1 MARFR
6 LSRPAQT
13 DLARILAT
21 SRERWGSAG
30 QQRYATTF
38 ATALRALA
46 NEPQGLVTRDRT
58 DLRLGLRSFHLR
70 HARSNAPRAAVRRPV
85 HVIYYREIESGLVE
99 IVRILHERME
109 PARWLTASFDDE
121 ASADED

>member
-30 QQRYATTF
+30 RQRYATTL
-38 ATALRALA
+38 ATALRTVA
-46 NEPQGLVTRDRT
+46 NEPQGLVTRDRA
-58 DLRLGLRSFHLR
+58 DLRSGLRSFHLR
-70 HARSNAPRAAVRRPV
+70 HAPANGPRAAVRRPV
-85 HVIYYREIESGLVE
+85 HVIYYREIAPGLVE

-109 PARWLTASFDDE
+109 PGRWQTASFDEE
-121 ASADED
+121 A

>member
-21 SRERWGSAG
+21 SLDRWGGAG
-30 QQRYATTF
+30 QRRYATILT
-38 ATALRALA
+38 TAMRVVA
-46 NEPQGLVTRDRT
+46 NEPQGFVTRDRAG
-58 DLRLGLRSFHLR
+58 LQSGLRSFHLR
-70 HARSNAPRAAVRRPV
+70 HVRADDPRVTVRRPV
-85 HVIYYREIESGLVE
+85 HVIYYRAIKPGLVE

-109 PARWLTASFDDE
+109 PGRWLGTSSDE
-121 ASADED
+121 EE